1 MARPDAEVTSG
12 FGFSLGFVS
21 WVEANGWGA
30 LAFQAHVGV
39 GGQSKTYSEVFQ
51 VIFAREA
58 GWERPCSC
66 VMWRLLGDNVR
77 ERIKKNVTGHLQFGV
92 APDPIANGTTWRKF
106 QSHRIGDPAQA
117 GDYEAMAEGGHH
129 LAVGAPASSI
139 TADGDRVMTGGQSQK
154 ARLGDASRAKILT
167 AE

>member
-58 GWERPCSC
+58 GWERP
-66 VMWRLLGDNVR
+66 VLLRNVEGYWATTSER
-77 ERIKKNVTGHLQFGV
+77 ESKRTSRVTSSSVWPQTQSLT
-92 APDPIANGTTWRKF
+92 APRGERF

-117 GDYEAMAEGGHH
+117 G
-129 LAVGAPASSI
+129 
-139 TADGDRVMTGGQSQK
+139 
-154 ARLGDASRAKILT
+154 
-167 AE
+167 